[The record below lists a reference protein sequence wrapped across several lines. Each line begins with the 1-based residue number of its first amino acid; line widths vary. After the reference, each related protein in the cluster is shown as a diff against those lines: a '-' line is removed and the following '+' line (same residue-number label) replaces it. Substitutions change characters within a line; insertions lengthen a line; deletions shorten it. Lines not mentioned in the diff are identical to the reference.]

1 MRRAGARSS
10 SRARAAALARALAA
24 AAALGPAGLALS
36 AQEADPSFLVGGSAR
51 TAPFARI
58 SFAGGGSAAY
68 GSASAIGLDL
78 DARGPSAR
86 AYASV
91 EAALLTGAAAS
102 DAWAARAVA
111 RAAGLD
117 EGGLLLVPAY
127 DSSPGAPPTLLEA
140 RIRSLYVKLDLDW
153 MSLTAGR
160 QVLKYQR
167 CRLWSPTDAYTE
179 LDLSGLSPVRRGADA
194 LRLSFPL
201 GATGGLDLAAAPGA
215 DPAEGRY
222 SARLSGL
229 VAGVDAAAIAF
240 RDGAAASPGADSWS
254 AGASAHADLGLG
266 LDAEAIATRAD
277 SGELWARAALGADWS
292 FGDFV
297 LAAEYYYNG
306 GGAAAD
312 RMAPGS
318 HNAYAAISWKAG
330 DFVAVNA
337 ASILGLSARS
347 WSATLSASI
356 DAAQNAAVEA
366 YARIAAVDSG
376 EPPALEAG
384 AALTVKF

>member
-1 MRRAGARSS
+1 MRRPG
-10 SRARAAALARALAA
+10 ALATALAALAA
-24 AAALGPAGLALS
+24 AAIGLS
-36 AQEADPSFLVGGSAR
+36 AQEAADDPSFVVGGSAR
-51 TAPFARI
+51 AAPFARV

-102 DAWAARAVA
+102 DAWAAQAVA

-117 EGGLLLVPAY
+117 EGGLLLVPTFASG
-127 DSSPGAPPTLLEA
+127 DPAPPTLLEA

-167 CRLWSPTDAYTE
+167 CRLWSPTDVYTE
-179 LDLSGLSPVRRGADA
+179 LDLSGVSPVRRGADA

-201 GATGGLDLAAAPGA
+201 GATAGLDLAAAPGA

-229 VAGVDAAAIAF
+229 VAGVDAAAIGF
-240 RDGAAASPGADSWS
+240 RDGAAGPPDAGSWS
-254 AGASAHADLGLG
+254 AGAAAHADLGLG
-266 LDAEAIATRAD
+266 LDAEAVATWAD
-277 SGELWARAALGADWS
+277 AGESWARAALGADWS

-312 RMAPGS
+312 RTAPGS
-318 HNAYAAISWKAG
+318 HNAFTSIAWKAT
-330 DFVAVNA
+330 DFVSFG
-337 ASILGLSARS
+337 ASWVAGLSTGS

-366 YARIAAVDSG
+366 YARLAAADSG
-376 EPPALEAG
+376 RPPALEAG